1 VSEAANVRRAIGY
14 VPQAISVDGTLSAY
28 EDLLIFAKLYEI
40 PRSEQEL
47 QVREALAFM
56 GLTDTADKLVR
67 EYSGG
72 IIRRL
77 EIAQST
83 LHRPRV
89 LFLDEP
95 TVGLDPLARRTV
107 WDHLHELRATCGTT
121 VFFTTHYMD
130 EADSH
135 CSRLAIMHRGQLAAL
150 GTSAELKASVGGNG
164 KTLDDVFAH
173 YAGSASSFGLAC
185 DFAILLTVTV
195 TLVII
200 GARIYPRIVA

>member
-1 VSEAANVRRAIGY
+1 MSEAANVRRAIGY